1 MEEYLII
8 RSTISRWETRLF
20 PRLSNAVE
28 KISVKWCGCVENWI
42 PARGWKIKSA
52 VLFCRQEAAGEFN
65 KRVSS
70 HILFSDFV
78 LRPAFDVLKSC
89 FNLWTFWQTANELFS
104 LKRGASVEKFCIVV
118 RPGFKGEIIFSSKMI
133 IHDFN
138 HTELNWLF
146 NEIQWQ
152 YCLSLQ
158 GLRAFNKTD
167 ANAFQSEKMKFSRKI
182 YSYFTDEK
190 SKAGE
195 KFTSTRGYSFFN
207 PFNKKFSNA
216 TKWEN

>member
-8 RSTISRWETRLF
+8 VPRFRGGKHDFFHDCRTRPGRKDL
-20 PRLSNAVE
+20 
-28 KISVKWCGCVENWI
+28 VKWCGCVENWI
-42 PARGWKIKSA
+42 PARGWKIKFA
-52 VLFCRQEAAGEFN
+52 VLFYRQEAAREFN

-78 LRPAFDVLKSC
+78 PRPAFDVLKSC

-104 LKRGASVEKFCIVV
+104 LKRGASVEKFYRIVV
-118 RPGFKGEIIFSSKMI
+118 HQGFKGEILLWSKMI

-152 YCLSLQ
+152 YCLSS
-158 GLRAFNKTD
+158 G
-167 ANAFQSEKMKFSRKI
+167 I
-182 YSYFTDEK
+182 K
-190 SKAGE
+190 SV
-195 KFTSTRGYSFFN
+195 
-207 PFNKKFSNA
+207 
-216 TKWEN
+216 